1 MNVMNIKHLFLAA
14 ATLGVFAACS
24 DYDPGMSEDVID
36 YTDEELATIQEYTA
50 NFIERYGEI
59 DPNHTWGF
67 GEIGS
72 EDELIQ
78 TRIMNVNSNMWAVPN
93 SDFPLSNIPGYPQ
106 ATDDS
111 QYSGKYFV
119 QKDGDQYK
127 ILDTV
132 VAGETGYNPAGDVT
146 DEEIAY
152 VSAWFR
158 THYKP
163 KGISINYDS
172 YYVQAISGDK
182 DRTYYGSM
190 ENEGTDNW
198 REVRDYNKY
207 ANTDSTAACGHWV
220 TKTDIYY
227 TNTQN
232 GTINSIIGQEDIL
245 YTVDH
250 LDAPSS
256 STGPANDHVL
266 NFNWQRTN
274 KIDQLD
280 PTNPE
285 SFYQDYNYGAKT
297 GNARTITYVY
307 NSNTQDF
314 AIRNSNTDIRY
325 NKYVVVHLD
334 FVIGGKSYSG
344 DYVAFDYE
352 FYHDQIPEHSWTDG
366 DNTYTEHKYTKRAY
380 DGYYSNYIV
389 KIVPGEGK
397 PQNVPQYP
405 KRWYRIMCEDLG
417 NTYDYDFNDLVY
429 DVYFTGTAE
438 NTYTAHIKLQAA
450 GGTYP
455 IYLGTHPTEIHEVLG
470 GTVLPSGLYQP
481 INVGGKT
488 GSAEEFTITGLTS
501 TDPNN
506 IDINIHTPKTG
517 NSRTNND
524 FTLPR
529 AGEIKNSAPQKICI
543 PGNTTKWTK
552 ENQQIEWAYPHFAEW
567 VGKQWGQYRFADWQ
581 AIYNGAGSLVG
592 WNLVPGIYNDNG
604 TNITV
609 TPWNTT
615 DVVSS
620 FLYQ

>member
-24 DYDPGMSEDVID
+24 DYDPGMSEKVID

-50 NFIERYGEI
+50 NFVERYGEI

-72 EDELIQ
+72 EDELMQ

-119 QKDGDQYK
+119 QKDNDQYQ
-127 ILDTV
+127 ILNTV

-158 THYKP
+158 THP
-163 KGISINYDS
+163 NPEPVSVNWDS

-182 DRTYYGSM
+182 DREYYGTM
-190 ENEGTDNW
+190 TGEGTDAW
-198 REVRDYNKY
+198 AEVIDPEQ
-207 ANTDSTAACGHWV
+207 APTGATAPCGDWV
-220 TKTDIYY
+220 TQTDVIYETTLNSVKT
-227 TNTQN
+227 TTPEVK
-232 GTINSIIGQEDIL
+232 EDIL
-245 YTVDH
+245 YTVDY
-250 LDAPSS
+250 LWAPSS

-274 KIDQLD
+274 KIDEKN
-280 PTNPE
+280 PTTT
-285 SFYQDYNYGAKT
+285 FYQHENDKT

-307 NSNTQDF
+307 NSNTQHF
-314 AIRNSNTDIRY
+314 SVHNSNAEGTNHECVRY
-325 NKYVVVHLD
+325 DNYVVVNLE
-334 FVIGGKSYSG
+334 FTIGGKYYNG
-344 DYVAFDYE
+344 YYVAFDYQ
-352 FYHDQIPEHSWTDG
+352 FYHDQIPEHSWTDYEN
-366 DNTYTEHKYTKRAY
+366 NTHTEHKYALRDY

-389 KIVPGEGK
+389 KIVPGEGT
-397 PQNVPQYP
+397 PVQYP
-405 KRWYRIMCEDLG
+405 HKWYRIMCEDLG

-429 DVYFTGTAE
+429 DVYYTGTSG
-438 NTYTAHIKLQAA
+438 NYTAHIKLQAA

-455 IYLGTHPTEIHEVLG
+455 IYLGSHTREIHEEMG
-470 GTVLPSGLYQP
+470 GTQLANGLYQP
-481 INVGGKT
+481 INVGGMT
-488 GSAEEFTITGLTS
+488 GSAEEFTIENLTS
-501 TDPNN
+501 TNPDN
-506 IDINIHTPKTG
+506 IDINIRTPLTG
-517 NSRTNND
+517 DSRPNND

-529 AGEIKNSAPQKICI
+529 TNEIQNSAPQKICI

-552 ENQQIEWAYPHFAEW
+552 ENQQIEWAYLHFADW
-567 VGKQWGQYRFADWQ
+567 VGNMSGTYRFADWQ
-581 AIYNGAGSLVG
+581 PAYNNSGTQIG
-592 WNLVPGIYNDNG
+592 WNLVPASGI
-604 TNITV
+604 

>member
-1 MNVMNIKHLFLAA
+1 MNVMTIKHLFFAA

-50 NFIERYGEI
+50 NFIERYGEM

-72 EDELIQ
+72 MDELMQ
-78 TRIMNVNSNMWAVPN
+78 TRTMNDQWNLWAAPN
-93 SDFPLSNIPGYPQ
+93 SDFPLENIPGYPQ
-106 ATDDS
+106 ATDAS
-111 QYSGKYFV
+111 EYSGKYFV
-119 QKDGDQYK
+119 QDGDGYT
-127 ILDTV
+127 ILDAV
-132 VAGETGYNPAGDVT
+132 NAGQTGYNPAGDVT

-158 THYKP
+158 THYQP
-163 KGISINYDS
+163 QGISVNWSS

-182 DRTYYGSM
+182 DREYYGKM
-190 ENEGTDNW
+190 TGEKTDDWKEVIDPDQAPEG
-198 REVRDYNKY
+198 
-207 ANTDSTAACGHWV
+207 ATAPCGNWV
-220 TKTDIYY
+220 TKTDIHY
-227 TNTQN
+227 TTTQN
-232 GTINSIIGQEDIL
+232 GAITTNRIDGQENIL
-245 YTVDH
+245 YTVDY
-250 LDAPSS
+250 LWAPSS
-256 STGPANDHVL
+256 STGQADDHVL

-274 KIDQLD
+274 KIDEKN
-280 PTNPE
+280 PTTT
-285 SFYQDYNYGAKT
+285 FYQDENTKT

-307 NSNTQDF
+307 YSNTQHF
-314 AIRNSNTDIRY
+314 SAHNSNAQGENHESVRY
-325 NKYVVVHLD
+325 DNYVVVNLK
-334 FVIGGKSYSG
+334 FEIGGKKYDG
-344 DYVAFDYE
+344 YYVAFDYQ
-352 FYHDQIPEHSWTDG
+352 FYHDQISEHSWEQDG
-366 DNTYTEHKYTKRAY
+366 NTYTEHKYALRDY

-389 KIVPGEGK
+389 KIVPGEGR

-506 IDINIHTPKTG
+506 IDINIQTPQTG

-567 VGKQWGQYRFADWQ
+567 VGKQWGNYRFASWQ
-581 AIYNGAGSLVG
+581 DVYNNSGTYIGS
-592 WNLVPGIYNDNG
+592 NLVPESG
-604 TNITV
+604 V

-615 DVVSS
+615 DVDVEHK
-620 FLYQ
+620 FLYY